1 MKFISFKIN
10 IHAKIYVIFLIFIII
25 IFLSFIPIIS
35 LLLLFILFFVLYFF
49 RDPERAIPNDKNF
62 FVSPAD
68 GLVTYVGPS
77 ETPVES
83 EVINKEYNKISIF
96 LNIFDVHVNRIPT
109 NGEIVFIKYIKGKFF
124 NATLNKSS
132 NENERNIIILK
143 DKNEEKII
151 FVQIAG
157 LIARRIV
164 SNLKLNQK
172 VEIGERFGIIKFGS
186 RVDIYLPKHYKILAF
201 EGQKII
207 GGQSIISIME

>member
-10 IHAKIYVIFLIFIII
+10 KHAHIYIISLIFIII
-25 IFLSFIPIIS
+25 IFLSFISIIF

-49 RDPERAIPNDKNF
+49 RDPERIIPNNNNL

-68 GLVTYVGPS
+68 GLITYVGPS
-77 ETPVES
+77 EPPIES
-83 EVINKEYNKISIF
+83 EVANKEYNKISIF
-96 LNIFDVHVNRIPT
+96 LNIFDVHVNRIPS

-124 NATLNKSS
+124 NATLDKSS
-132 NENERNIIILK
+132 SENERNIIILN
-143 DKNEEKII
+143 DKNNEKII

-164 SNLKLNQK
+164 SDLKLNQK
-172 VEIGERFGIIKFGS
+172 VKIGDRFGIIKFGS
-186 RVDIYLPKHYKILAF
+186 RVDIYLPKHYKIQAF
-201 EGQKII
+201 EGQKLI